1 MQPQAASRLVKQ
13 LAHELGFDLV
23 GLSRL
28 APIPRADFYR
38 QWLDQGRAGRMAYLS
53 SNQHSRADPR
63 ALLPAARSAIVVA
76 LSYHQPHRQQPTGL
90 KGSVAMYAWGR
101 DYHQVIANKLDQLV
115 GLLRQKLD
123 TPFDSRACIDTA
135 PILEREIA
143 AAAGLGWIGKNTLLI
158 HPRLGSYLFLG
169 VLLTSLELLAD
180 QPTPDRCGTCRRCL
194 DACPTRAFYQPYAM
208 DARRCI
214 SYLTIELRDAIPD
227 QLRSAVGA
235 WVFGCDV
242 CQQVCPYNRKAPP
255 ATEPAFAAEPL
266 TDRLDLCELL
276 CWDQRRYRQVV
287 QGTAMARAKLPMMRR
302 NAAVALGNVASAPPP
317 ELTHAAQQ
325 SEPLVAQ
332 HARWALERLK
342 QRHSGSRP
350 K

>member
-1 MQPQAASRLVKQ
+1 MQPQATGRLVKQ

-38 QWLDQGRAGRMAYLS
+38 QWLDEGRSGCMAYLS

-63 ALLPAARSAIVVA
+63 VLLPAARSAVVVA
-76 LSYHQPHRQQPTGL
+76 LSYNQPHRQQPTGL
-90 KGSVAMYAWGR
+90 QGSVAMYAWGR
-101 DYHQVIANKLDQLV
+101 DYHQVITSKLHQLV

-123 TPFDSRACIDTA
+123 TPFDSRTCVDTA

-169 VLLTSLELLAD
+169 VLLTSLELPAD
-180 QPTPDRCGTCRRCL
+180 QSTPDRCGTCRRCL

-255 ATEPAFAAEPL
+255 ATEPAFAAQPL
-266 TDRLDLCELL
+266 TDRLDLCQLL
-276 CWDQRRYRQVV
+276 SCDQRRYRQVV
-287 QGTAMARAKLPMMRR
+287 QGTAMARAKLPMVRR
-302 NAAVALGNVASAPPP
+302 NAAVALGNVASTPPP

-325 SEPLVAQ
+325 AEPLVAQ
-332 HARWALERLK
+332 LARWALERLK
-342 QRHSGSRP
+342 QRHSGNQP